1 MLFLSFPRKHSV
13 RENMGHLG
21 SFSIR
26 TSVTRVLHGGKW
38 VEFRRWRTDENTEI
52 EKDLKITH
60 PEGPLI
66 SQLWSRHTG
75 HMAEESVPVK

>member
-1 MLFLSFPRKHSV
+1 M
-13 RENMGHLG
+13 
-21 SFSIR
+21 
-26 TSVTRVLHGGKW
+26 
-38 VEFRRWRTDENTEI
+38 EFRQWRTDENTEI